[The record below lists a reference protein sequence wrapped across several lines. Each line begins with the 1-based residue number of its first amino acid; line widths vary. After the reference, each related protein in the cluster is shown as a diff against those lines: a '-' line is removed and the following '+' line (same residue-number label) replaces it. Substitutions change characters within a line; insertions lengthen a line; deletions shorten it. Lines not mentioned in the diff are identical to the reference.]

1 MKKSILCLVC
11 GTMMF
16 TAQAQHTF
24 KVQAKKPVA
33 QIQPTMYGIFFED
46 INFGADGGLYAEL
59 VENRSFEFPDATMG
73 WEVQGSAS
81 IRTERPAFER
91 NPHYIHL
98 ATPSHV
104 HRRTSIENHGFF
116 GMGLRQGM
124 GYNFSVYGRA
134 NSSATL
140 RIELLNTAHDPIATD
155 TLAINGNDWK
165 KYTLTLTPRM
175 TDARGFLRIVVK
187 SGEVDLDHISL
198 MPGDNWNGLRAD
210 LVQRLA
216 DLHPGVFRFPG
227 GCIVEGTTLDTRYEW
242 KKSVGPAENRPL
254 NENRWNFTMEERQ
267 YPNYFQSLG
276 LGFYEYFLLAERI
289 GASPLPILSCGIA
302 CQFQNAPDDK
312 TARVEVSELQP
323 YIDDALDLIEFANGA
338 TTTTWGRLRAEMG
351 HPAPF
356 GLKYIGIGN
365 EQWDE
370 MYPERLEPFLKA
382 IRAKYPDIKVVG
394 SSGPSAAGK
403 SFDYGWEQMRKLKAD
418 LVDEHYYMSPD
429 WFLQNAGRY
438 DNYPRKGPKVFAGE
452 YAAHGQGQRNNF
464 EAALAEAAFMT
475 GLERN
480 ADVVHMATYA
490 PLFSH
495 VEGRQWQPDLIWF
508 DNLNSYATP
517 NYHVQQLYSLY
528 KGTQVLKLTEDG
540 QAVEGQNGL
549 YASAVYDKTTKRY
562 YVKVANT
569 SRSAQTVTIAFT
581 GSSTLSKGQ
590 AITLHADDKA
600 ENSITAPDVVK
611 PYTTSLP
618 TIGNGVEATIGART
632 FTVIVVE

>member
-1 MKKSILCLVC
+1 MKKVILCLM
-11 GTMMF
+11 GGAMML

-24 KVQAKKPVA
+24 QVQAKKPVA

-73 WEVQGSAS
+73 WELQGSAT
-81 IRTERPAFER
+81 IRSARPAFER

-116 GMGLRQGM
+116 GMGLREGM
-124 GYNFSVYGRA
+124 GYNFSVYGRT
-134 NSSATL
+134 NSGATL
-140 RIELLNTAHDPIATD
+140 RVELLNTTHDPIASD
-155 TLAINGNDWK
+155 TLVINGSNWQ
-165 KYTLTLTPRM
+165 KYTLQLTPRM
-175 TDARGFLRIVVK
+175 TDARGFLRIVVQR
-187 SGEVDLDHISL
+187 GEVDLDHVSL

-242 KKSVGPAENRPL
+242 KKSGGPAENRPL

-276 LGFYEYFLLAERI
+276 LGCYEYFLLAERI

-312 TARVEVSELQP
+312 SARVEVSELQP

-338 TTTTWGRLRAEMG
+338 TTTTWGRLRVEMG

-370 MYPERLEPFLKA
+370 MYPERLEPFLTA
-382 IRAKYPDIKVVG
+382 I
-394 SSGPSAAGK
+394 
-403 SFDYGWEQMRKLKAD
+403 
-418 LVDEHYYMSPD
+418 MSPD

-438 DNYPRKGPKVFAGE
+438 DKYPRKGPKVFAGE

-464 EAALAEAAFMT
+464 EAALSEAAFMT

-480 ADVVHMATYA
+480 ADVVYMATYA

-508 DNLNSYATP
+508 DNLKSYCTP
-517 NYHVQQLYSLY
+517 NYHVQQLYSQY
-528 KGTQVLKLTEDG
+528 KGTQVLKLSEGG

-549 YASAVYDKTTKRY
+549 YASAVYDEGSKRY

-569 SRSAQTVTIAFT
+569 GTTAQDITVTFT
-581 GSSTLSKGQ
+581 GNRPLSKGQ
-590 AITLHADDKA
+590 LVTFHANDAD
-600 ENSITAPDVVK
+600 ENSIAQPEKVK
-611 PYTTSLP
+611 PQTTSLP
-618 TIGNGVEATIGART
+618 VTTNGVETTIGART
-632 FTVIVVE
+632 FVVMVVE

>member
-11 GTMMF
+11 GAMML

-24 KVQAKKPVA
+24 KVQTKKPVA

-98 ATPSHV
+98 ATPGHV

-338 TTTTWGRLRAEMG
+338 PTTTWGRLRAEMG

-394 SSGPSAAGK
+394 SAGPSASGK
-403 SFDYGWEQMRKLKAD
+403 SFDYGWEQMRRLKAD
-418 LVDEHYYMSPD
+418 LVDEHYYMSPE

-438 DNYPRKGPKVFAGE
+438 DKYPRKGPKVFAGE

-540 QAVEGQNGL
+540 QAVEGQNEL
-549 YASAVYDKTTKRY
+549 YASAVYDETTKRY

-581 GSSTLSKGQ
+581 GSGALSKGQ

-600 ENSITAPDVVK
+600 ENSIATPDAVK

-632 FTVIVVE
+632 FVVIVVE